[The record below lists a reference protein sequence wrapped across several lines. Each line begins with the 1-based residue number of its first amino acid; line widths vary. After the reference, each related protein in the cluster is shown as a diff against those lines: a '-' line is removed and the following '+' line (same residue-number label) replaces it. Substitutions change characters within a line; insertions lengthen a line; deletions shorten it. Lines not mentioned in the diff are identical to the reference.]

1 MKKSMYFTL
10 IELLVVIAIIAIL
23 AGMLLPA
30 LNKAREK
37 ARAISCTNN
46 MKQLG
51 LNFAMY
57 MADNNGY
64 MPTDRHGQATKVTD
78 SWYARLAPYYGGE
91 LTETEAD
98 NKKTA
103 MAKVVCPSKGSACYT
118 LTGITPTYGANMADS
133 NSGYKWEDGYGV
145 CADYRTNTFKSRLG
159 SSIPDSSGTMMLIE
173 SYQTYAH
180 PGLVGLAGSGYT
192 YIDNRHGDK
201 LNLTMV
207 DGHVESEDIVK
218 YNAKTTKGFWTIIS
232 GDDN

>member
-37 ARAISCTNN
+37 ARAISCVNN

-57 MADNNGY
+57 ASDNNGY
-64 MPTDRHGQATKVTD
+64 MPSDRYAGHTNIGD
-78 SWYARLAPYYGGE
+78 SWIAKLAPYYGGN
-91 LTETEAD
+91 LGAAAD
-98 NKKTA
+98 NP
-103 MAKVVCPSKGSACYT
+103 KVAIVKVKCPSA
-118 LTGITPTYGANMADS
+118 S
-133 NSGYKWEDGYGV
+133 NLPNVWAGVAPSYAVNIAHDDGGYKWADGYGV
-145 CADYRTNTFKSRLG
+145 CGSYNATAPTSRLG
-159 SSIPDSSGTMMLIE
+159 SSIPDSSGTMMIIE
-173 SYQTYAH
+173 ANQTYAT
-180 PGLVGLAGSGYT
+180 PGGIGSSVV
-192 YIDNRHGDK
+192 NRHGDK

-207 DGHVESEDIVK
+207 DGHVETEDIVK
-218 YNAKTTKGFWTIIS
+218 YNAKTTKGFWTIKS